1 MLYAGQA
8 LVHSLTSAVQELTAS
23 EGANMGQLSRRVVRL
38 GNAMTRQEASVKGVA
53 ISAGGRGKKRLYQKH
68 RSRAES

>member
-8 LVHSLTSAVQELTAS
+8 LVHSLASAVQELTAS